1 MSRRRGAPSTGP
13 RRLFRSPESEV
24 TMNGV
29 ERFLRVLNG
38 QPADRA
44 PVVGVTSV
52 VTVDL
57 MRQMGSRWP
66 DAHHDPEQMA
76 RAGAAA
82 HVLCGLE
89 SVKVPFDMAV
99 EAGALGADI
108 DYGGE
113 ATLPKIRA
121 PRFEDPEEFAFGDDV
136 LVKGRYPVV
145 LEAIRIARGRYGEAA
160 PVISSMLGPFTLC
173 GCLFGVE
180 TLLIWMIEEPEKVR
194 AVMAT
199 ATRLVSLYIRGQFG
213 AGAHVVQMAEPTASG
228 DLISPGQYLEH
239 VAPHHRELAAATDL
253 PLITHICGNITR
265 HLPHLASVGFRGVSF
280 DAKTDIHAA
289 RSHLKGKAALIG
301 YVPTYLLRDGSPKE
315 VGAAARQCLAEG
327 VDALNAG
334 CAVAP
339 DTPLDNIRAMIAAA
353 QERSTNEIA

>member
-1 MSRRRGAPSTGP
+1 
-13 RRLFRSPESEV
+13 
-24 TMNGV
+24 MNCV

-82 HVLCGLE
+82 HAVCGLE

-108 DYGGE
+108 DYGSE
-113 ATLPKIRA
+113 ATLPKIRT
-121 PRFEDPEEFAFGDDV
+121 PPFSEPGELSFGSDLLTRGRFA
-136 LVKGRYPVV
+136 VV
-145 LEAIRIARGRYGEAA
+145 LEAIRIARRQYGDSA
-160 PVISSMLGPFTLC
+160 PIISSMLGPFTLS

-180 TLLIWMIEEPEKVR
+180 TLLVWLIEEPEKVQ
-194 AVMAT
+194 AAMAK
-199 ATRLVSLYIRGQFG
+199 ATRIVSMYIREQFD
-213 AGAHVVQMAEPTASG
+213 AGAHVVQVSEPTASG
-228 DLISPGQYLEH
+228 DLISPAQYLGH
-239 VAPHHRELAAATDL
+239 VASHHRELTAKIDR
-253 PLITHICGNITR
+253 PVITHICGNITR
-265 HLPHLASVGFRGVSF
+265 QLPHLASAGFRGVSF
-280 DAKTDIHAA
+280 DAKTDIAAA

-301 YVPTYLLRDGSPKE
+301 YLSTSLLRDGSPEE
-315 VGAAARQCLAEG
+315 VGATARQCLDEG

-339 DTPLDNIRAMIAAA
+339 DTPLDNIRAMIATA
-353 QERSTNEIA
+353 TGC

>member
-1 MSRRRGAPSTGP
+1 
-13 RRLFRSPESEV
+13 
-24 TMNGV
+24 MNCV
-29 ERFLRVLNG
+29 ERFLRVLHG

-57 MRQMGSRWP
+57 MRQVGTRWP
-66 DAHHDPEQMA
+66 DAHHDPEQMV

-82 HVLCGLE
+82 HALCGLE

-108 DYGGE
+108 DYGTE
-113 ATLPKIRA
+113 AALPKIRT
-121 PRFEDPEEFAFGDDV
+121 PPLSEPGELSFGSDLLTRGRF
-136 LVKGRYPVV
+136 PVV
-145 LEAIRIARGRYGEAA
+145 LEAIRIARRRYGDSV
-160 PVISSMLGPFTLC
+160 PVIASMLGPFTLS

-180 TLLIWMIEEPEKVR
+180 TLLVWMIEEPEKAQV
-194 AVMAT
+194 AMAK
-199 ATRLVSLYIRGQFG
+199 ATRLVSMYIRGQFD
-213 AGAHVVQMAEPTASG
+213 AGAHVVQVSEPTASG
-228 DLISPGQYLEH
+228 DLISPAQYLEH
-239 VAPHHRELAAATDL
+239 VASHHRDL
-253 PLITHICGNITR
+253 TAKIDRPVITHICGNITR
-265 HLPHLASVGFRGVSF
+265 QLPHLASAGFRGVSF
-280 DAKTDIHAA
+280 DAKTDIAAA

-301 YVPTYLLRDGSPKE
+301 YLSTSLLRDGSPEE
-315 VGAAARQCLAEG
+315 VGATARQCLDEG

-353 QERSTNEIA
+353 TGC

>member
-1 MSRRRGAPSTGP
+1 
-13 RRLFRSPESEV
+13 
-24 TMNGV
+24 MNCID
-29 ERFLRVLNG
+29 RFLCVLKQ
-38 QPADRA
+38 QPVDRA

-52 VTVDL
+52 VTADL
-57 MRQMGSRWP
+57 MREIGTRWP

-82 HVLCGLE
+82 HLLCGLE

-108 DYGGE
+108 DYGTDM
-113 ATLPKIRA
+113 ALPKIRA

-145 LEAIRIARGRYGEAA
+145 LEAIRIARSRYGDAA
-160 PVISSMLGPFTLC
+160 PVLSSMLGPFTLS

-180 TLLIWMIEEPEKVR
+180 TLLVWMIEEPEKVR
-194 AVMAT
+194 AAMAA
-199 ATRLVSLYIRGQFG
+199 ATRLVARYVHAQFQ
-213 AGAHVVQMAEPTASG
+213 AGAHAVQVAEPTASG
-228 DLISPGQYLEH
+228 DLISPAQYLEH
-239 VAPHHRELAAATDL
+239 VAPYHRKLMAGVDR
-253 PLITHICGNITR
+253 PVITHICGNITR
-265 HLPHLASVGFRGVSF
+265 HLPYLASAGFRGVSF
-280 DAKTDIHAA
+280 DAKTEIQAA
-289 RSHLKGKAALIG
+289 RTHLKGRAALIG
-301 YVPTYLLRDGSPKE
+301 YLSTSLLRDGSPE
-315 VGAAARQCLAEG
+315 EIRAAARLCLEEG

-353 QERSTNEIA
+353 KEHSEHS